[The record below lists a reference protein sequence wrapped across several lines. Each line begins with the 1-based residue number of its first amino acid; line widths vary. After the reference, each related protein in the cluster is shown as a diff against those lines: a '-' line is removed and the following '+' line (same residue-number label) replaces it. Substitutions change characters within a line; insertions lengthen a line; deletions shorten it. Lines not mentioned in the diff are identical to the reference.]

1 MQSGLPAVHFNQL
14 ASASEHIIF
23 SIYWK
28 GLVREKEERER
39 IKEKKERGPLDAL
52 RKRTFRRT
60 TSARRKKSSLR
71 KEKKEEQRRTETIV
85 YSEGRG
91 HDRLQTLS
99 CVVPS
104 WGKVPGYDSFP
115 WSVKR
120 LREH

>member
-1 MQSGLPAVHFNQL
+1 
-14 ASASEHIIF
+14 
-23 SIYWK
+23 
-28 GLVREKEERER
+28 LVREKGERENKR
-39 IKEKKERGPLDAL
+39 KKEAL
-52 RKRTFRRT
+52 RKRRVRRT

-71 KEKKEEQRRTETIV
+71 KEKKGEQRRTETIV

-104 WGKVPGYDSFP
+104 WGKAPGYDSFP